1 MQLLT
6 CVSNFQVEE
15 PAVIVEPHFMDMLF
29 EQVRVLTDTANCSAG
44 LTDPNR
50 KRNQHFDFETQSAGF
65 CKPRDNPVIDFY
77 TLF

>member
-6 CVSNFQVEE
+6 CVLNFQEEE

-50 KRNQHFDFETQSAGF
+50 KRNQHWQEYFGLDFEIQSAGF
-65 CKPRDNPVIDFY
+65 CKIP
-77 TLF
+77 